1 MKVTI
6 IANPVAGRGR
16 AYKIIHRLIR
26 HWPYQDWE
34 YEFLP
39 TRCPEHAGVLAMEQI
54 ANPPDLLAVC
64 GGDGT
69 LHEVASSVPDPPFPV
84 ALLPAGTA
92 NVLAR
97 DLGLPLDPVR
107 ALDVALKKRAVRRVD
122 LGKLKA
128 RAERSFL
135 LMAGIGIDAYV
146 ASRVRPA
153 VKNRLGMFAYAISTL
168 HSLATYAFPEFQV
181 STGEQQFTATS
192 CLIANAKGYGGG
204 LLFTPAADMFD
215 GLLDILVLEGRSR
228 LGYLRFLWN
237 GWRRHPKVYPWI
249 REFRAS
255 ALKVTGPRGL
265 WVHADGELVG
275 TLPIEV
281 SITSRAFP
289 LVVPPETLDYD

>member
-1 MKVTI
+1 MKITI

-16 AYKIIHRLIR
+16 AYKIIHRLTR
-26 HWPYQDWE
+26 HWPYKDWE
-34 YEFLP
+34 CEFLS
-39 TRCPEHAGVLAMEQI
+39 TRCPEHAGVLAMEQL

-69 LHEVASSVPDPPFPV
+69 LHEVVSRVPDPPFPV

-97 DLGLPLDPVR
+97 DLRLPLDPVR
-107 ALDVALKKRAVRRVD
+107 ALDFALKGTVRHVD
-122 LGKLKA
+122 LGRLMA
-128 RAERSFL
+128 RTPRSFL
-135 LMAGIGIDAYV
+135 LMVGVGFDAYV

-153 VKNRLGMFAYAISTL
+153 IKSRLGMLAYAFSTL

-181 STGEQQFTATS
+181 SAGEQEFAATS
-192 CLIANAKGYGGG
+192 CLIANAKGYGVG
-204 LLFTPAADMFD
+204 LIFTPAADMFD

-237 GWRRHPKVYPWI
+237 AWRRHPKMYPWI
-249 REFRAS
+249 RQLRAP

-275 TLPIEV
+275 TLPIEI
-281 SITSRAFP
+281 SIACRAFP
-289 LVVPPETLDYD
+289 LVAQPEARVND